1 MRARAETLRGLR
13 DGRWQREASDAG
25 HGAVQQQRANS
36 SGKVVPKATSPHKA
50 GDWTEGNSGS
60 GSRVGPCGLLSS
72 GGEYRVLVGRYL
84 EQRAGGEQAAAVET
98 EMRETAKGET
108 GD

>member
-1 MRARAETLRGLR
+1 
-13 DGRWQREASDAG
+13 
-25 HGAVQQQRANS
+25 
-36 SGKVVPKATSPHKA
+36 
-50 GDWTEGNSGS
+50 
-60 GSRVGPCGLLSS
+60 
-72 GGEYRVLVGRYL
+72 VGRYL